1 MNGNAISNSS
11 NPASSDVI
19 SVEELHDMISRGEP
33 LLVAEILSAKQ
44 YDAGHLPGARNLPL
58 EGFEAT
64 ARTVAPDKA
73 ARIVVYCASS
83 TCANSDIAARK
94 LGELGYTNVR
104 VFRGGKAAWT
114 DAGFAL
120 VKEAS

>member
-1 MNGNAISNSS
+1 MNATAMNATSSQPISL
-11 NPASSDVI
+11 I
-19 SVEELHDMISRGEP
+19 ELRDIVAKGEP
-33 LLVAEILSAKQ
+33 VLIAEILPAKH
-44 YDAGHLPGARNLPL
+44 YDAGHIPGARHLPL
-58 EGFEAT
+58 EGFETT
-64 ARTVAPDKA
+64 ARTVAPDKD

-114 DAGFAL
+114 DAGLAL
-120 VKEAS
+120 ADGAA

>member
-1 MNGNAISNSS
+1 MNGNAISNAS

-64 ARTVAPDKA
+64 ARTVA
-73 ARIVVYCASS
+73 
-83 TCANSDIAARK
+83 
-94 LGELGYTNVR
+94 LELGYTNVR

>member
-1 MNGNAISNSS
+1 MNGNAINSS
-11 NPASSDVI
+11 NPVSSEAI

-33 LLVAEILSAKQ
+33 LLVAEVLAAKQ
-44 YDAGHLPGARNLPL
+44 YDAGHLPGARHLPL
-58 EGFEAT
+58 EGFEA
-64 ARTVAPDKA
+64 AAQAVAPDKA

-83 TCANSDIAARK
+83 TCASSDIAARK
-94 LGELGYTNVR
+94 LAELGYTNVR